1 MIFCK
6 HGCGQLASYQDRC
19 DRSSNRCPAVKSKNS
34 MGLKAAWKTRKP
46 VYENLPE
53 ETKKRMAWSKGLTR
67 KSDPR
72 IEGQARQ
79 IRGRRRIS
87 DPELLRL
94 TKYRE
99 DCKFDL
105 KGCVEN
111 VLGYPL
117 LKERGMFH
125 KTENRDGVVRDH
137 RLSVKEGY
145 SKGISPEIMRHPA
158 NCRFVLAT
166 ENARKTFL
174 SELSIQELLEDIH
187 KWNKENASVVE

>member
-1 MIFCK
+1 
-6 HGCGQLASYQDRC
+6 
-19 DRSSNRCPAVKSKNS
+19 

-53 ETKKRMAWSKGLTR
+53 ETKKRMAWAKGLTR

-72 IEGQARQ
+72 VEGQARQ

-87 DPELLRL
+87 DPEILRL

-125 KTENRDGVVRDH
+125 KTKNRGGVVRDH

-187 KWNKENASVVE
+187 KWNKENASVVELVDALDLGSGELCS